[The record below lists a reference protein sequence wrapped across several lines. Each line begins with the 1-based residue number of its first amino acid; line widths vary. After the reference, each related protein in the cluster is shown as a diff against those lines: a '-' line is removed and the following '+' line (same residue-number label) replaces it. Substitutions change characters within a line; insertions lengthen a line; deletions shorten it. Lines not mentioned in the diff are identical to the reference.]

1 MELIS
6 DLWQSLREP
15 LVRVSVSL
23 YVIIICPVFVVL
35 GTYVRNYYL
44 FALLFPSAMLVAL
57 NPFGFSVYSA
67 LSACNIQRRR
77 TRRGC
82 RVGGAR
88 RFSSIYGL
96 ALALSTLAL
105 YQTTRNYK
113 RASYIIDLGIDFL
126 GMTETWLNSENGDG
140 IIKSVCPD
148 GYSAL
153 LLPRPNRRGVGLEL
167 IHKTSIEVR
176 RPARPPPLIQPTSFE
191 CIDLS
196 LVFRTRRVRF
206 LLVYRLPSSS
216 TACFDEFSSILEVI
230 SVTSDRLHI
239 VGDFNFHGESESNSA
254 EYPSL
259 QFNHKV
265 EGKLYIFK

>member
-1 MELIS
+1 MQHPAQAHEAWLSCWRRSAFFVHLRTCLGLINARSLSNNAELI
-6 DLWQSLREP
+6 
-15 LVRVSVSL
+15 
-23 YVIIICPVFVVL
+23 
-35 GTYVRNYYL
+35 T
-44 FALLFPSAMLVAL
+44 
-57 NPFGFSVYSA
+57 
-67 LSACNIQRRR
+67 
-77 TRRGC
+77 
-82 RVGGAR
+82 
-88 RFSSIYGL
+88 
-96 ALALSTLAL
+96 
-105 YQTTRNYK
+105 
-113 RASYIIDLGIDFL
+113 SYIIDLGLDFL

-196 LVFRTRRVRF
+196 LVFQTRRVRF